1 MIGKP
6 LEDKVN
12 KTISSALEAE
22 EQKAKSA
29 VDPATKKS
37 QEQEDLEGLPTAR
50 EQLEESL
57 GLPEETRPQ
66 AEPEPVRVA
75 GFGTALRQLGK
86 ATARR
91 TTEAERRVTMST
103 NEPPPVQEVG
113 NTLQITPA
121 DPDEI
126 KRINQQLGGEYT
138 KGLNMPEILRVS
150 GDFDAADYMSRFKDA
165 NAELFENARRGK
177 IGFDDMLAMAE
188 ARGFD
193 DVVYNLMKR
202 KPGETLPPEDFLA
215 GMLAHTQLMQQA
227 RRQWEVA
234 LEMPKGPDKD
244 AAMNQ
249 ALALSTAH
257 SKVAT
262 SVSATSSEAGRTLQI
277 SGEMGRR
284 GIPQVTEELT
294 LFGAETAEEIEVVGR
309 RYLSITD
316 PKAQRR
322 FVEKGLTAK
331 SMDVMAEIF
340 INSILSSPITHM
352 INIAGNSSFS
362 GIKTLE
368 TFYAAGFGRAR
379 SKLTGSAD
387 RVRAQE
393 GIARIEGI
401 RRSLLDAVLVAGKSF
416 ATETPVSRGS
426 KIDARTRRA
435 IGTTGNPKEILE
447 MARQGDLFSA
457 AVNAYGSYTRM
468 PGRFLMAE
476 DEFFKAI
483 ESRGTLYQQAQIRAS
498 KMYDETIAGGGT
510 VEEAKRASALERAS
524 IIENPPESVRIEA
537 ETQARTGTFT
547 EQLGPNLENLQRAV
561 SHPLAKLFVPFFTTP
576 VNIMKSTLT
585 RTPLMLAYPGF
596 YKTIRRGGREADMAM
611 AKVAVGSTI
620 MSGFAYSSF
629 GFDGED
635 KSTIIVG
642 KGPSDPE
649 ARQAMR
655 RQGFQPYS
663 INILQD
669 DGSYKSL
676 TYSRFDPL
684 SGLLAMAADFAY
696 YAQYEDD
703 QNKLDQ
709 LSMAATLS
717 TASYMMEMPLLQG
730 ASELQVALMQ
740 PNPADKFDALSELL
754 GEKVTQAGL
763 AALPGSGSAARALTR
778 TQDPTLR
785 ETQMLPEEGMLGEDI
800 TEMPSVLRGFYR
812 ALEQAKAGNPLFNDD
827 VPPRLNLWGEE
838 IKAGKGYAWEFI
850 SPVRVQDARF
860 KTVDEEMVRLGD
872 GISRTPRK
880 IDGVLLNRKERNN
893 WIKLTNEIDQFGRLP
908 SNPKYDVDT
917 TLLVDLNRLIG
928 SQQYQ
933 DLPTDDDRLRILKNA
948 VSQRRSAARK
958 LLLQQ
963 DIDLNKKVEAAK

>member
-12 KTISSALEAE
+12 KTIASALETE

-29 VDPATKKS
+29 VDPAIEKS
-37 QEQEDLEGLPTAR
+37 QEEEELEELPTTGQ
-50 EQLEESL
+50 ELEDSL
-57 GLPEETRPQ
+57 ALPEETRPQ
-66 AEPEPVRVA
+66 PEPEPVRVA

-86 ATARR
+86 AAARR

-103 NEPPPVQEVG
+103 SEPPPVQEVG

-193 DVVYNLMKR
+193 DVVYNLMQR

-244 AAMNQ
+244 AAMG
-249 ALALSTAH
+249 L
-257 SKVAT
+257 VA
-262 SVSATSSEAGRTLQI
+262 Q
-277 SGEMGRR
+277 
-284 GIPQVTEELT
+284 
-294 LFGAETAEEIEVVGR
+294 
-309 RYLSITD
+309 
-316 PKAQRR
+316 
-322 FVEKGLTAK
+322 
-331 SMDVMAEIF
+331 SMDVMAEVF

-352 INIAGNSSFS
+352 INIAGNASFS

-368 TFYAAGFGRAR
+368 TFYASGFGRIR
-379 SKLTGSAD
+379 STLTGTAD

-393 GIARIEGI
+393 GIARLEGI

-457 AVNAYGSYTRM
+457 SVNAYGSFIRL
-468 PGRFLMAE
+468 PGRFLMTA

-498 KMYDETIAGGGT
+498 KMYDETIAAGGT
-510 VEEAKRASALERAS
+510 VEEAQQAAALERAS
-524 IIENPPESVRIEA
+524 VVENPPESVRTEA
-537 ETQARTGTFT
+537 ETQSRTGTFT

-585 RTPLMLAYPGF
+585 RTPLMLAYPKF
-596 YKTIRRGGREADMAM
+596 YKTIRQGGREADMAM
-611 AKVAVGSTI
+611 ARVAVGSTI
-620 MSGFAYSSF
+620 MAGFAYSSF

-635 KSTIIVG
+635 KSLIIVG

-649 ARQAMR
+649 ARRAMR

-669 DGSYKSL
+669 DGRRKSN
-676 TYSRFDPL
+676 TSRF
-684 SGLLAMAADFAY
+684 SG
-696 YAQYEDD
+696 
-703 QNKLDQ
+703 
-709 LSMAATLS
+709 
-717 TASYMMEMPLLQG
+717 
-730 ASELQVALMQ
+730 VA
-740 PNPADKFDALSELL
+740 
-754 GEKVTQAGL
+754 
-763 AALPGSGSAARALTR
+763 R
-778 TQDPTLR
+778 
-785 ETQMLPEEGMLGEDI
+785 
-800 TEMPSVLRGFYR
+800 
-812 ALEQAKAGNPLFNDD
+812 
-827 VPPRLNLWGEE
+827 
-838 IKAGKGYAWEFI
+838 
-850 SPVRVQDARF
+850 VRVCRKSAY
-860 KTVDEEMVRLGD
+860 
-872 GISRTPRK
+872 SHPR
-880 IDGVLLNRKERNN
+880 
-893 WIKLTNEIDQFGRLP
+893 P
-908 SNPKYDVDT
+908 Y
-917 TLLVDLNRLIG
+917 
-928 SQQYQ
+928 
-933 DLPTDDDRLRILKNA
+933 A
-948 VSQRRSAARK
+948 
-958 LLLQQ
+958 
-963 DIDLNKKVEAAK
+963 

>member
-12 KTISSALEAE
+12 KTIASALETE

-29 VDPATKKS
+29 VDPAIEKS
-37 QEQEDLEGLPTAR
+37 QEEEELEELPTTGQ
-50 EQLEESL
+50 ELEDSL
-57 GLPEETRPQ
+57 ALPEETRPQ
-66 AEPEPVRVA
+66 PEPEPVRVA

-86 ATARR
+86 AAARR

-103 NEPPPVQEVG
+103 SEPPPVQEVG

-121 DPDEI
+121 DPAEI

-193 DVVYNLMKR
+193 DVVYNLMQR

-257 SKVAT
+257 SKIAT
-262 SVSATSSEAGRTLQI
+262 SISATASEAGRTLQI

-284 GIPQVTEELT
+284 GIPQVSEELT

-322 FVEKGLTAK
+322 FVEKGLVAQ
-331 SMDVMAEIF
+331 SMDVMAEVF

-352 INIAGNSSFS
+352 INIAGNASFS

-368 TFYAAGFGRAR
+368 TFYASGFGRIR
-379 SKLTGSAD
+379 STLTGTAD

-393 GIARIEGI
+393 GIARLEGI

-457 AVNAYGSYTRM
+457 SVNAYGSFIRL
-468 PGRFLMAE
+468 PGRFLMTA

-498 KMYDETIAGGGT
+498 KMYDETIAAGGT
-510 VEEAKRASALERAS
+510 VEEAQQAAALERAS
-524 IIENPPESVRIEA
+524 VVENPPESVRTEA
-537 ETQARTGTFT
+537 ETQSRTGTFT

-585 RTPLMLAYPGF
+585 RTPLMLAYPKF
-596 YKTIRRGGREADMAM
+596 YKTIRQGGREADMAM
-611 AKVAVGSTI
+611 ARVAVGSTI
-620 MSGFAYSSF
+620 MAGFAYSSF

-635 KSTIIVG
+635 KSLIIVG

-649 ARQAMR
+649 ARRAMR

-696 YAQYEDD
+696 YAQYEND

-709 LSMAATLS
+709 LAMAASLS

-754 GEKVTQAGL
+754 GEKVTQATL
-763 AALPGSGSAARALTR
+763 AAIPGSGSAARALTR

-785 ETQMLPEEGMLGEDI
+785 ETQMLPEEGMFGEDV
-800 TEMPSVLRGFYR
+800 TELPSVLRGFYR
-812 ALEQAKAGNPLFNDD
+812 ALEQAKAGNPLFNED

-860 KTVDEEMVRLGD
+860 QAVDEEMVRIGD

-880 IDGVLLNRKERNN
+880 IDGVLLNREERNN
-893 WIKLTNEIDQFGRLP
+893 WIKLTNKIDQYGRLP
-908 SNPKYDVDT
+908 TNPNYDVNT
-917 TLLVDLNRLIG
+917 TLIVDLNRLIS
-928 SQQYQ
+928 SQQYK
-933 DLPTDDDRLRILKNA
+933 DLPTDDDRLRILKNI

-963 DIDLNKKVEAAK
+963 NTDLNKKIEAAK